1 MRNRIVTAIIFIPI
15 FIILIKLG
23 SWPFFLLITA
33 ISVTGLFEFY
43 RLMGNSQLKPLLP
56 LGMVAA
62 VALLLSIFY
71 WQGTL
76 WPSSIIAGSV
86 LISFLWQMGRK
97 DSHLAIANC
106 GVTILGLLYVV
117 GLLGY
122 LISLR
127 QLKPN
132 HIGESLVLSVWFITW
147 IGDSG
152 AFIIGSS
159 LGKHKLFPRISPNKT
174 IEGAVG
180 GVLSAMLASLIAYF
194 ALRAI
199 FKSDPFPIS
208 HALPLGFALGII
220 GILGDLSES
229 LLKRS
234 VELKDSGGKVPGH
247 GGILDTFDSLLFTAP
262 VMYYYAIFIMKL

>member
-1 MRNRIVTAIIFIPI
+1 MAIIFIPI
-15 FIILIKLG
+15 FIILIRLG
-23 SWPFFLLITA
+23 GWPFLILIAA
-33 ISVTGLFEFY
+33 ISLAGLFEFY
-43 RLMGNSQLKPLLP
+43 QLVRNKARPLSL
-56 LGMVAA
+56 LGMVAGL
-62 VALLLSIFY
+62 ALLLSTFY
-71 WQGTL
+71 DQETF
-76 WPSSIIAGSV
+76 WPSLVITTAILMV
-86 LISFLWQMGRK
+86 FLWQMGRK
-97 DSHLAIANC
+97 EPGSAIADC

-117 GLLGY
+117 GLLTY

-127 QLKPN
+127 KLEN
-132 HIGESLVLSVWFITW
+132 GESLVLSVWFITW

-152 AFIIGSS
+152 AFAIGSRW
-159 LGKHKLFPRISPNKT
+159 GKHKLFPRISPNKT

-180 GVLSAMLASLIAYF
+180 GVVSAVLASLIAYF

-199 FKSDPFPIS
+199 FKSDPFPLC

-234 VELKDSGGKVPGH
+234 VQLKDSGGKVPGH

-262 VMYYYAIFIMKL
+262 VMYYYAIFVMKL

>member
-1 MRNRIVTAIIFIPI
+1 MRNRLIVAIIFIPI
-15 FIILIKLG
+15 FIILIRLG
-23 SWPFFLLITA
+23 GWPFLILIAA
-33 ISVTGLFEFY
+33 ISLAGLFEFY
-43 RLMGNSQLKPLLP
+43 QLVRNKIRPLLP
-56 LGMVAA
+56 LGMVAGL
-62 VALLLSIFY
+62 VLLLSIFY
-71 WQGTL
+71 EHGTL
-76 WPSSIIAGSV
+76 WPSSIIVASI
-86 LISFLWQMGRK
+86 LTSFLWQMGRK
-97 DSHLAIANC
+97 DPGLAIANC
-106 GVTILGLLYVV
+106 GVTILGLLYVI

-127 QLKPN
+127 KLEN
-132 HIGESLVLSVWFITW
+132 GESLVLSVWFITW

-152 AFIIGSS
+152 AFAIGRPW
-159 LGKHKLFPRISPNKT
+159 GRHKLFPRISPNKT

-199 FKSDPFPIS
+199 FKIDPFPLC